1 MLTFNEGQIFGEE
14 RILIKLQKEVEEEKK
29 KKRENQWNATTDDI
43 NKDKERETND
53 RFKQELAMIGAPYSV
68 ICNSCDAVVFKIPAD
83 EFIRKVF
90 RKEEIETQKYLMVV
104 NLQAKFKAI
113 ESKT

>member
-1 MLTFNEGQIFGEE
+1 M
-14 RILIKLQKEVEEEKK
+14 V
-29 KKRENQWNATTDDI
+29 
-43 NKDKERETND
+43 
-53 RFKQELAMIGAPYSV
+53 GAPYSV

-83 EFIRKVF
+83 EFLRKVF
-90 RKEEIETQKYLMVV
+90 RVTEMETQKYLMVV